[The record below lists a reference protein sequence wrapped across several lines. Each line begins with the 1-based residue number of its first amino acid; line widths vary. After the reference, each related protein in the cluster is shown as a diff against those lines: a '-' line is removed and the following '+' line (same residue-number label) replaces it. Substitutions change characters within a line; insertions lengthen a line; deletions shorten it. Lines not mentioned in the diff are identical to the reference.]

1 MKKALLSVLAAAVLS
16 TAWPAPAQCIGYL
29 IPKGA
34 KLWKE
39 GEGDDQRPGERA
51 EYLPAVHRRG
61 FNPGAGVKL
70 RKGFTLSWQGGC
82 RVEDAEQN
90 KKTKRVLLVLLDART
105 EDFEEAW
112 AVPTELLTFKYDSPA
127 SDQDGPENVAAIRK
141 AADLALDE
149 IRVKT
154 FKRPAIESQ
163 RDFRASFGATWS
175 ALIET
180 MSAQKWQVERID
192 KGSGL
197 VTTKPSSDKS
207 GSMMACATKYD
218 ERNTVFL
225 NVFAKAVARG
235 VRVTINTTFQ
245 ATREKKSIS
254 CYSNGSLE
262 KEFFD
267 GIAKSLAKAVPAK
280 KPRLVKP

>member
-1 MKKALLSVLAAAVLS
+1 MPS
-16 TAWPAPAQCIGYL
+16 
-29 IPKGA
+29 
-34 KLWKE
+34 
-39 GEGDDQRPGERA
+39 
-51 EYLPAVHRRG
+51 
-61 FNPGAGVKL
+61 
-70 RKGFTLSWQGGC
+70 
-82 RVEDAEQN
+82 
-90 KKTKRVLLVLLDART
+90 
-105 EDFEEAW
+105 
-112 AVPTELLTFKYDSPA
+112 ELLTFKYDSPG

-149 IRVKT
+149 IRFKA
-154 FKRPAIESQ
+154 FKRPEIESQ
-163 RDFRASFGATWS
+163 RVFRASFGATWS

-197 VTTKPSSDKS
+197 VTTKPASDKS

>member
-51 EYLPAVHRRG
+51 EFLPAVHRRG

-112 AVPTELLTFKYDSPA
+112 AVPSDLLTFKYDQPGH
-127 SDQDGPENVAAIRK
+127 DQDGPENVAAIRK
-141 AADLALDE
+141 AADLAISE
-149 IRVKT
+149 IR
-154 FKRPAIESQ
+154 FKDLKQPEIENQ
-163 RDFRASFGATWS
+163 RVFKASVDATWT

-180 MSAQKWQVERID
+180 MSTQKWQVEKID
-192 KGSGL
+192 KGSGV
-197 VTTKPSSDKS
+197 VTTKPADDKS
-207 GSMMACATKYD
+207 GSTMTCATNTD
-218 ERNTVFL
+218 ERTTVFL
-225 NVFAKAVARG
+225 DVFAKAVAG
-235 VRVTINTTFQ
+235 GMRVTINATFR
-245 ATREKKSIS
+245 AARDRKSIL
-254 CYSNGSLE
+254 CHSNGTLE
-262 KEFFD
+262 REFLD
-267 GIAKSLAKAVPAK
+267 GISKSLAGSKPAK
-280 KPRLVKP
+280 KPRPLKH